1 MLSRRE
7 FLRIAGFGAAV
18 LVLPW
23 KFETPWI
30 GLDREGRSLVRRAQ
44 SGVKATPPLYE
55 PPPPP
60 MAQAPGAKGQDPA
73 FFPGLDER
81 LSPKGYGIP
90 SSSWP
95 EDFQGS
101 ENIFG

>member
-1 MLSRRE
+1 
-7 FLRIAGFGAAV
+7 
-18 LVLPW
+18 
-23 KFETPWI
+23 
-30 GLDREGRSLVRRAQ
+30 
-44 SGVKATPPLYE
+44 
-55 PPPPP
+55 